1 MLDQFPSF
9 GFFLCFIYLSV
20 SFFFFLV
27 LFLFLFQPKLSL
39 FVNFLVLFRFH
50 SKICIWV
57 FVWWKTGV
65 FAQAGSTLTFS
76 LTICTA
82 TLCTLWGL
90 RGGECPWATL
100 WLSSS
105 CTKLV
110 FWGLSEFQPKLSH
123 SLSPPSLYLSLP
135 KPSTKQ
141 S

>member
-9 GFFLCFIYLSV
+9 VFFLCFIYLSV
-20 SFFFFLV
+20 SSFFSV

-65 FAQAGSTLTFS
+65 FAQVGSTLIFS
-76 LTICTA
+76 LTTCTA

-110 FWGLSEFQPKLSH
+110 FWGLSEFQPKLSL
-123 SLSPPSLYLSLP
+123 SLSPPSLYLSLQ

-141 S
+141 G